1 MIDYII
7 EYCEISEPEKTF
19 IGEKYNECLIGISHI
34 VNEDFSPIYNLNK
47 VIEIIMNDNK
57 LNESDSIEYFNK
69 NILDKFSSV
78 SFLYFI
84 NGDRDNLSN
93 YNIDMLFLDGYSD
106 DCLLGVR
113 FKQNSEIVAAYD
125 DSACIQNLI
134 SDGMTEED
142 AYEYFEYNTR
152 GAYYNKNTPAIITLL

>member
-7 EYCEISEPEKTF
+7 EYCEISEPEKIF

-34 VNEDFSPIYNLNK
+34 VNEDFSPVYNLNK

-93 YNIDMLFLDGYSD
+93 YNINMLFLDGYSD

-142 AYEYFEYNTR
+142 AFEYFEYNTR
-152 GAYYNKNTPAIITLL
+152 GAYYNNNTPAIITLF

>member
-7 EYCEISEPEKTF
+7 EYCEISEPEKIF

-34 VNEDFSPIYNLNK
+34 VNEDFTPVYNLNK

-57 LNESDSIEYFNK
+57 INESDSIEYFNK

-93 YNIDMLFLDGYSD
+93 YNINMLFLDG
-106 DCLLGVR
+106 
-113 FKQNSEIVAAYD
+113 
-125 DSACIQNLI
+125 
-134 SDGMTEED
+134 
-142 AYEYFEYNTR
+142 
-152 GAYYNKNTPAIITLL
+152 